1 MYSVDDLFPKDNLLS
16 AIVLAVIQIH
26 FSEFQFKIIAHWCM
40 LQNIIIRTVAIVL
53 SSRVILETVYFIIYV
68 LPSASQLFFCKVLC
82 RKRNYFCAHNH
93 CNYHFYLLRFAKCTC
108 YLDAY

>member
-53 SSRVILETVYFIIYV
+53 SSRVILETVYFLIYV
-68 LPSASQLFFCKVLC
+68 LLSAYQLLFAKFLLY
-82 RKRNYFCAHNH
+82 RDTILCAHTH
-93 CNYHFYLLRFAKCTC
+93 CNYY
-108 YLDAY
+108 